1 MSEEPKKTFKEKI
14 VDWMVSSKQYFVKLG
29 LLGSI
34 LLIGWW
40 IIKIIIC
47 ALLGICIII

>member
-1 MSEEPKKTFKEKI
+1 MTFKERI
-14 VDWMVSSKQYFVKLG
+14 VDWMVRSKNYFVKLG

-34 LLIGWW
+34 LLILWW

-47 ALLGICIII
+47 AFFGVCIIV